1 MEGDTTVEVE
11 QFTLDPKTRLGY
23 RPALDG
29 LRAIAVL
36 AVMMGHAISSVAP
49 GGFSGVRLFFVLSG
63 FLITTL
69 LVEEWSDRSNVRLG
83 AFYMRRA
90 LRLLPALF
98 FLLIVYVIAV
108 AVLEGGTAVGHLQS
122 NVITI
127 ALYVANWKF
136 VFQGH
141 GGDLGHLWSLSVEE
155 QFYFVWP
162 IGLVLM
168 LRYLRPRTM
177 LIVTAAC
184 AAASWILS
192 ESLAL
197 AARGGG
203 SIGNVDSVRSATQ
216 RHAFYGTDAVAYAL
230 LAGCLVAL
238 LRSSGKLRQ
247 YTGYKQFVA
256 RAGIV
261 GFVLYSCQVL
271 FAPAPDIRE
280 IDLLVLTVGFLAMIL
295 CAVDVPESPLTQILS
310 LPPIRAIGRVSYG
323 LYLWHFPILSL
334 LHRHQPHMG
343 VPERTLV
350 AALLTTAITIVS
362 YKLVEQPCLRLKR
375 HFIRDPLA
383 AGHPV

>member
-1 MEGDTTVEVE
+1 MEGDTTVEGE

-108 AVLEGGTAVGHLQS
+108 AVLEGGSAVGHLQS

-177 LIVTAAC
+177 LIVTAAS

-310 LPPIRAIGRVSYG
+310 LPPLRAIGRVSYG